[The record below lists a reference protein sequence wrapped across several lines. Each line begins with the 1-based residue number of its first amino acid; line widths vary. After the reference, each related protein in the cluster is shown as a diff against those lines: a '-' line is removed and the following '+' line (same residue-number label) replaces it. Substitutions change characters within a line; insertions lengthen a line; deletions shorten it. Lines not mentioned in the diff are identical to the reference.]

1 MSGAVSGALQGLSYL
16 SHQQPVLHYLPW
28 LPLCLA
34 SSPWFSLTMKASPC
48 WWELSC
54 LSFTAAVCLCMLLVP
69 LLLLQSFMVLLHRNQ
84 GTCVLIPSCYWY
96 SLRNIAPD
104 WPDFFFQIHS
114 VNLKVTTLS
123 SSSAFLFDNRG
134 SRMKQCDYLPDAEH
148 KLTAN
153 RHVIIT
159 SFRLWKNALG
169 MLLIFNK
176 QWDKLLFSD
185 CPDISSSWLPLYSTS
200 FEMLMLSSP
209 FSIQKWKFLPCGL
222 GLRRKMDIFWDGS
235 TFKSLVGF
243 VYPLFLFNSFLKTVI
258 LISLEIWT
266 SWWAPIFVQ
275 LPSLWILNCSAKEV
289 TCGWCSSP
297 GFAATVTFIEQ
308 LFKKCFLK

>member
-34 SSPWFSLTMKASPC
+34 SSPWFSLILKASPC

-69 LLLLQSFMVLLHRNQ
+69 LLLLQFHGAAPQEPRNVRAYTKLL
-84 GTCVLIPSCYWY
+84 LILLEEYCSRLAW
-96 SLRNIAPD
+96 L
-104 WPDFFFQIHS
+104 FFQIHS
-114 VNLKVTTLS
+114 ANLKVTTLS

-148 KLTAN
+148 KLNAN
-153 RHVIIT
+153 RHVITT

-185 CPDISSSWLPLYSTS
+185 CPDVSSSWLPLYSTS
-200 FEMLMLSSP
+200 FEILMLSSP
-209 FSIQKWKFLPCGL
+209 FSIQKFSPLWS
-222 GLRRKMDIFWDGS
+222 GS
-235 TFKSLVGF
+235 
-243 VYPLFLFNSFLKTVI
+243 
-258 LISLEIWT
+258 
-266 SWWAPIFVQ
+266 
-275 LPSLWILNCSAKEV
+275 
-289 TCGWCSSP
+289 
-297 GFAATVTFIEQ
+297 
-308 LFKKCFLK
+308 